1 MFNHEIFAVALGRAL
16 SLLRAAPADRAQQMA
31 ALRAL
36 HSLVSLASA
45 SVRVYGGVLSID
57 DVGIADSLPAV
68 CEIGRRMQAH
78 GLAEVTIAKGAPPA
92 DLLAML
98 KGLAADPKHEGE
110 AHDIKRWLGKAGAAS
125 IVVLPTRALDAT
137 SGRRAATVTQAFELA
152 AIEDAATG
160 APAPSGV
167 PDGTLL
173 GDALSAV
180 GRDPYGPGILD
191 RLAALSDAI
200 GGALARGDI
209 EGVAQS
215 LAAVVALEPAAPEGT
230 PRSSYV
236 ITLRRL
242 LVREVLTGMA
252 RLVPDARLAPVAT
265 AVLHRG
271 GGDAVEILLELLSA
285 AQTIRERKAFM
296 TVLRGMPEGT
306 DRALHMLDN
315 AEWFV
320 LRNVAELVGELQMEE
335 AVGPLTRLVAHQD
348 ARVRRAAAVALAKVG
363 SLATV
368 EPLLRVL
375 REGAPELRALIAMG
389 IGGTHAR
396 ALAMPLVALAEA
408 ESDPDVLG
416 EYYRALGRIGTSE
429 AVQALA
435 KTVQSGGG
443 LFRRRPSAVRVAA
456 VEGLRLAGG
465 AAAKRAL
472 EALRAD
478 GDKAVREAAVR
489 NLELA
494 ERGPS

>member
-16 SLLRAAPADRAQQMA
+16 SLLRAVPADRAQQKA
-31 ALRAL
+31 ALRAV

-68 CEIGRRMQAH
+68 GEIVRRMQAH

-92 DLLAML
+92 DLLAVL
-98 KGLAADPKHEGE
+98 KALAADPKREGE
-110 AHDIKRWLGKAGAAS
+110 AHDIKRGLGKAGAAS
-125 IVVLPTRALDAT
+125 IVVLPVRALDAT
-137 SGRRAATVTQAFELA
+137 SGRRAATVSQAFEFA
-152 AIEDAATG
+152 AIEDAAAS
-160 APAPSGV
+160 APTA
-167 PDGTLL
+167 DGPEAALF
-173 GDALSAV
+173 GDDLSAV
-180 GRDPYGPGILD
+180 ARDPYGPGILD
-191 RLAALSDAI
+191 RLAALSAAI
-200 GGALARGDI
+200 GEALPRDEVEAVAR
-209 EGVAQS
+209 A

-242 LVREVLTGMA
+242 LTREVLTGMA
-252 RLVPDARLAPVAT
+252 RLAPDARLAPVVT

-271 GGDAVEILLELLSA
+271 GGDAVEILLELLTT

-306 DRALHMLDN
+306 DRALHMFDH
-315 AEWFV
+315 ADWFV
-320 LRNVAELVGELQMEE
+320 LRNVAELVGELRMEE
-335 AVGPLTRLVAHQD
+335 AVGPLTRLLAHAD

-368 EPLLRVL
+368 RPLLGVL
-375 REGAPELRALIAMG
+375 RDGAPELRALIAMG
-389 IGGTHAR
+389 IGGAHAR

-416 EYYRALGRIGTSE
+416 EYYRALGRIGTPE

-435 KTVQSGGG
+435 KAVQGAGG

-472 EALRAD
+472 EALRED
-478 GDKAVREAAVR
+478 GDKAVREAALL